1 MTHIRSKVHQP
12 PPNIRYTAS
21 CPAHPPCFKPCAGT
35 PCGNLARD
43 CPSTPILPR
52 SCAAR
57 AWSISRGKRI
67 ARLGQCSILGDMSL
81 SAFCPH
87 QAPSIPGKFTKTLES
102 QKSVSLTPSG
112 DSDRR
117 RNLPAAQYPR
127 GRDAWARPP
136 AEDSWRRECPRG
148 TQRWESVSCE
158 DEVTPGHSSPFRGCG
173 RCLLTGPH

>member
-1 MTHIRSKVHQP
+1 MEKLRHTVSDSHKIKSPSTTPQHQ
-12 PPNIRYTAS
+12 IHS
-21 CPAHPPCFKPCAGT
+21 FVPAHPPCFKPCAGT
-35 PCGNLARD
+35 PCGNLVRD

-52 SCAAR
+52 SCAAL

-102 QKSVSLTPSG
+102 VSPTPSG

-127 GRDAWARPP
+127 GRDAWART
-136 AEDSWRRECPRG
+136 SCRRQQEERVP
-148 TQRWESVSCE
+148 
-158 DEVTPGHSSPFRGCG
+158 
-173 RCLLTGPH
+173 